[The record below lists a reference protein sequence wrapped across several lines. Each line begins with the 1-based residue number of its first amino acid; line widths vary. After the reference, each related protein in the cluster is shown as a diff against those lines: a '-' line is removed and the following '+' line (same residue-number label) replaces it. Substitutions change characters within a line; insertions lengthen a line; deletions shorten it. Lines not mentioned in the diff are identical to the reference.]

1 MSKQRHKHKPQGSG
15 KSGAG
20 QDAAGASAPETRA
33 ARPAR
38 PVTLSDEGLQVPP
51 PERGG
56 EPAATRTAVPV
67 LLIALLGLMLYLGDI
82 YLMANNGSFNGLVF
96 YPYNST
102 NQLAD
107 LHPKSET
114 QIAFEKGRR
123 IYRANCAACH
133 QESGLGVAGQ
143 FPPLAASDWVLTEGP
158 NRIIRLVLNGIAG
171 PIKVNGQ
178 GYNNVMVPWRDTL
191 KDEDIAAV
199 ITYVRSEWGNKASA
213 VTPAQVKKHRDA
225 TQDKAGSWSA
235 DDLLQLPHSD

>member
-1 MSKQRHKHKPQGSG
+1 LQP
-15 KSGAG
+15 
-20 QDAAGASAPETRA
+20 
-33 ARPAR
+33 PA
-38 PVTLSDEGLQVPP
+38 

-56 EPAATRTAVPV
+56 EPVATRAAAPV

-82 YLMANNGSFNGLVF
+82 YLMANNGSFDPLVF
-96 YPYNST
+96 HPYTST

-107 LHPKSET
+107 LHPKSEA

-143 FPPLAASDWVLTEGP
+143 FPPLAGSDWVLTEGP
-158 NRIIRLVLNGIAG
+158 NRVIRLVLNGISG

-178 GYNNVMVPWRDTL
+178 SFNNVMVPWRDTL

-199 ITYVRSEWGNKASA
+199 LTYVRSEWGNKASA
-213 VTPAQVKKHRDA
+213 VTPAQVKKLRDA
-225 TQDKAGSWSA
+225 TKDKGGSWNA
-235 DDLLQLPHSD
+235 DELLALPHSD